1 MACRIFQKRHLLAHK
16 MGVIDAEYVQKA
28 ISHASP
34 RLRVDR
40 RQCLASRNDPG
51 AVVGRRIRVTS
62 DEVAHAIGLVET
74 LGQGLFKGLLAGE

>member
-1 MACRIFQKRHLLAHK
+1 MACRTFQKRHLLAHK

-28 ISHASP
+28 
-34 RLRVDR
+34 
-40 RQCLASRNDPG
+40 NDPG

-74 LGQGLFKGLLAGE
+74 LGQELFKGLLAGE